1 MGKSSNCLK
10 ILCFSIGM
18 HYEGIVYS
26 EYLSCPQV
34 HLTSWGDVLQSA
46 QSRQAV
52 LWVVGI
58 QIIHLLNEYHSIYL
72 VEETHMILGRSSAVP
87 RANQHPQDR
96 PGMKLCSATTLIRYE
111 LPDLA
116 CG

>member
-1 MGKSSNCLK
+1 
-10 ILCFSIGM
+10 M
-18 HYEGIVYS
+18 HYEGTVYS
-26 EYLSCPQV
+26 EYLSRPQV

-52 LWVVGI
+52 LWVVAI
-58 QIIHLLNEYHSIYL
+58 QIIRLLNKYDFIY
-72 VEETHMILGRSSAVP
+72 VVGETHIIFGRSSAVP
-87 RANQHPQDR
+87 RANEHAQDV
-96 PGMKLCSATTLIRYE
+96 PGMKLCSATTPIRYE

>member
-1 MGKSSNCLK
+1 MGRSLNCLK
-10 ILCFSIGM
+10 NLYFSIGM
-18 HYEGIVYS
+18 HYEGTVYS

-52 LWVVGI
+52 LWLVGI
-58 QIIHLLNEYHSIYL
+58 QIIYLSDEYHSIYL
-72 VEETHMILGRSSAVP
+72 VEGTHIIFGRSSVVPHANEHAQDVP
-87 RANQHPQDR
+87 R
-96 PGMKLCSATTLIRYE
+96 MKFCSATTPIRYE